1 VTAINARHDIAAP
14 SDVRIDR
21 VRVAVIAVGF
31 VIVGAAAGDVFDR
44 TQWTLMVAAL
54 LPAVV
59 AVALASRSALARSA
73 GAAAALLLAVVV
85 TVRVAGGSAG
95 DVVRAFTSGI
105 QGLLSTDWPSP
116 ARADLLGTVAAVL
129 ATTCAVSAEIAT
141 RRRFHLLG
149 LLPLVVAYL
158 GVVAL
163 SSPLGVRWSWLV
175 CVAAVAIAFGLFRN
189 DGTLG
194 DRLVLLGGE
203 RRLVPLLAA
212 AFGLVALAA
221 LPVSLGSRADPR
233 RNDPAEQTAPL
244 LDPIEA
250 TLALRN
256 LDPPV
261 DLHVVTANDSS
272 ALPVRWRT
280 AALTAYDGRRWS
292 PSLTLRPIGSTLGPV
307 TGPTIDVDVSFLDD
321 NLNLVPLPGPAVEV
335 DADVETDADR
345 TVVRLAE
352 RPLSGEVVGVVA
364 NAPASS
370 TDAVTVGVAS
380 RLVDES
386 TSGLTQL
393 AEGLA
398 GAGNELERLA
408 RLETT
413 MSEDF
418 VLDSDVQGGGLEQA
432 LIDRFLRD
440 TQRGTSEQFATSFV
454 LLARSLG
461 IEARVATGFVADD
474 DTGTTV
480 GAPGEPLVLTSS
492 AAEVWPEVQLVD
504 GSWISYDPV
513 PTEEAA
519 DGAPPPPEPQVQTPA
534 APQPPIAPP
543 PESDTGAAEDDIGAD
558 ATSDSGLSTALTWV
572 FRGSLALVA
581 AALPVLI
588 AAGLIIGAK
597 YRRRKRRVSA
607 PDPTER
613 IRGRGRRPPMRSSMP
628 GSASAHRAPTRRSP
642 AMAHRSLP
650 TPRCSCNGWRR
661 CRVRRRSETRAI
673 PTSSPTMRC
682 RVSGWSRT
690 VSRRCAPDGSSC
702 GGASACARCARRP
715 AHLSPTE
722 RSPPAMAGWLSSGRL
737 AR

>member
-1 VTAINARHDIAAP
+1 VTAINAQHDIAAP
-14 SDVRIDR
+14 SDVRLVR
-21 VRVAVIAVGF
+21 VRVAVIAAGF
-31 VIVGAAAGDVFDR
+31 VIVGAAAGDIFDR

-59 AVALASRSALARSA
+59 AVALVSRSALARAA
-73 GAAAALLLAVVV
+73 GAVAALLLAVVV
-85 TVRVAGGSAG
+85 TVTVAGGSAG
-95 DVVRAFTSGI
+95 DVVRAFSSGI
-105 QGLLSTDWPSP
+105 QGLLSTEWPSP
-116 ARADLLGTVAAVL
+116 VRADLLGTVAAVV
-129 ATTCAVSAEIAT
+129 AATCAVSAEIAA

-175 CVAAVAIAFGLFRN
+175 GLAAVASAFGLLRA

-194 DRLVLLGGE
+194 DRLVGLRGE

-212 AFGLVALAA
+212 AFGLAALAA

-261 DLHVVTANDSS
+261 DLHVVTADDSTV
-272 ALPVRWRT
+272 LPVRWRT

-307 TGPTIDVDVSFLDD
+307 TGPTIDADVSFLDD
-321 NLNLVPLPGPAVEV
+321 NLTLVPLPGSAVEV

-345 TVVRLAE
+345 TVVRLADI
-352 RPLSGEVVGVVA
+352 PSPGEVVGVVA
-364 NAPASS
+364 NVPASPS
-370 TDAVTVGVAS
+370 DALAVGVAP

-398 GAGNELERLA
+398 GAGDDLERLA

-413 MSEDF
+413 MREDF
-418 VLDSDVQGGGLEQA
+418 VLDREVQGGGLEQA

-461 IEARVATGFVADD
+461 IEARVATGFIADD
-474 DTGTTV
+474 DAGVTV
-480 GAPGEPLVLTSS
+480 GAPGEPLVLTS
-492 AAEVWPEVQLVD
+492 ATADVWPEVQLTD
-504 GSWISYDPV
+504 GSWIAYDPV
-513 PTEEAA
+513 PAVEAA

-543 PESDTGAAEDDIGAD
+543 PESDTDAAEEDPAAD
-558 ATSDSGLSTALTWV
+558 ATSDGALSTALTWV
-572 FRGSLALVA
+572 FRGSIALAAIV
-581 AALPVLI
+581 LPVLI
-588 AAGLIIGAK
+588 AAGLVLGAK
-597 YRRRKRRVSA
+597 YRRRQRRVSA

-613 IRGRGRRPPMRSSMP
+613 IRGAW
-628 GSASAHRAPTRRSP
+628 ASATDALVDAGLRIGPSSTDSEIAGSGAPFVSDASPQLRRLAAMSSSATFGTPNHPDLLADDAVSCLGSIEDGVTSMRTRWQRVRWHLSLRSLRSATRSP
-642 AMAHRSLP
+642 VA
-650 TPRCSCNGWRR
+650 
-661 CRVRRRSETRAI
+661 
-673 PTSSPTMRC
+673 
-682 RVSGWSRT
+682 
-690 VSRRCAPDGSSC
+690 D
-702 GGASACARCARRP
+702 
-715 AHLSPTE
+715 
-722 RSPPAMAGWLSSGRL
+722 
-737 AR
+737 

>member
-1 VTAINARHDIAAP
+1 M
-14 SDVRIDR
+14 
-21 VRVAVIAVGF
+21 AVISMGF
-31 VIVGAAAGDVFDR
+31 VIVGAAAGDIFDR

-59 AVALASRSALARSA
+59 AVALVSRSDLARAA
-73 GAAAALLLAVVV
+73 GAVAALLLAVVV
-85 TVRVAGGSAG
+85 TVTVAGGSAG
-95 DVVRAFTSGI
+95 DVVRAFSSGI
-105 QGLLSTDWPSP
+105 QGLLSTEWPSP
-116 ARADLLGTVAAVL
+116 ARADLLGTVAAML
-129 ATTCAVSAEIAT
+129 ATACAVSAEIAA

-149 LLPLVVAYL
+149 LLPLVAVYL
-158 GVVAL
+158 GVVAF

-175 CVAAVAIAFGLFRN
+175 GIATVAIAFGLVRN

-221 LPVSLGSRADPR
+221 IPVSLGSRADPR

-272 ALPVRWRT
+272 VLPVRWRT

-292 PSLTLRPIGSTLGPV
+292 PSLTLRPIGSTLGPA
-307 TGPTIDVDVSFLDD
+307 TGPTIDADISFLDD
-321 NLNLVPLPGPAVEV
+321 NLTLVPLPGPAVEV
-335 DADVETDADR
+335 DTDVETDADR
-345 TVVRLAE
+345 TVVRLAD
-352 RPLSGEVVGVVA
+352 RPSPGEVVGVVA
-364 NAPASS
+364 NVPASP
-370 TDAVTVGVAS
+370 TDALAIDVAP

-386 TSGLTQL
+386 TSGLKQL

-398 GAGNELERLA
+398 GAGDDLERLA

-413 MSEDF
+413 MREDF
-418 VLDSDVQGGGLEQA
+418 VLDSEVQGGGLEQA

-474 DTGTTV
+474 VAGVTV
-480 GAPGEPLVLTSS
+480 GAPGEPLVLTSA
-492 AAEVWPEVQLVD
+492 AAEVWPEVQLTD
-504 GSWISYDPV
+504 GRWIAYDPV
-513 PTEEAA
+513 PAEEAA

-534 APQPPIAPP
+534 APQPPIATP
-543 PESDTGAAEDDIGAD
+543 PESDTDAAEEDPAAD
-558 ATSDSGLSTALTWV
+558 TTSDGVLSTALTWV
-572 FRGSLALVA
+572 VRGSIALAVIV
-581 AALPVLI
+581 LPVLI
-588 AAGLIIGAK
+588 AAGLVIGAK
-597 YRRRKRRVSA
+597 YRRRKRRVTS

-613 IRGRGRRPPMRSSMP
+613 IRGAW
-628 GSASAHRAPTRRSP
+628 ASATDALVDAGLRIGASSTDSEIAGNGAPFVSNASTQLRRLASMSSSATFGTPHHPDLLADDAVSCLGSIENGVTSTRTRWQQWRWRLSLRSLRSATRSP
-642 AMAHRSLP
+642 
-650 TPRCSCNGWRR
+650 
-661 CRVRRRSETRAI
+661 
-673 PTSSPTMRC
+673 
-682 RVSGWSRT
+682 VS
-690 VSRRCAPDGSSC
+690 D
-702 GGASACARCARRP
+702 
-715 AHLSPTE
+715 
-722 RSPPAMAGWLSSGRL
+722 
-737 AR
+737 